1 MPWVLKET
9 GIQDGTRVVLEGQTE
24 GASVYFSLTE
34 GPGCATGLEE
44 AWELLVDDIVM
55 CLLEEME
62 TVGIGLREHGFL
74 CSVRESQK

>member
-1 MPWVLKET
+1 MLNIKCSSQMPWVLKET

-44 AWELLVDDIVM
+44 A
-55 CLLEEME
+55 
-62 TVGIGLREHGFL
+62 
-74 CSVRESQK
+74 